1 MLNLLERWFKGRDL
15 LRANA
20 CELVGINALS
30 DHEQRLLDLAQC
42 WDDDF
47 CTWVELKFNNL
58 PRTIVKISNDYC
70 VTRSNVKSELWSL
83 KRLSYRDLPTIVT
96 KHVPISQIMRKESL
110 KFDYYTGK
118 KWLIDNYHLYLE
130 ERKCQN

>member
-1 MLNLLERWFKGRDL
+1 MERWFKGRDL
-15 LRANA
+15 IRANV
-20 CELVGINALS
+20 CELVGINPLS
-30 DHEQRLLDLAQC
+30 DHEQNLLDLAQC

-47 CTWVELKFNNL
+47 CVWFEPKFNNL
-58 PRTIVKISNDYC
+58 PLTVVKISNDFW

-83 KRLSYRDLPTIVT
+83 KRRSYIALPIVIT
-96 KHVPISQIMRKESL
+96 KPVPISQIMRKESL

-118 KWLIDNYHLYLE
+118 KWLIDNYQLYLE